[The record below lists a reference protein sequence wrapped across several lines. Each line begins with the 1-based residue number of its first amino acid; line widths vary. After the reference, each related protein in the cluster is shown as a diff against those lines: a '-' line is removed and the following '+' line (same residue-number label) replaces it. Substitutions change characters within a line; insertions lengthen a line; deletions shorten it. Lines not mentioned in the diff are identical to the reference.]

1 MLHIISLG
9 AGVQSSTVF
18 LMACKGILTPKPDAA
33 IFADTQWEPKE
44 VYEWLGYLAEL
55 GALHGI
61 PIIQATRGNIRE
73 DMLRAT
79 VRGTHGEGQRATSMP
94 LYTTSDG
101 ASEGM
106 IRRQCTKDYKIEVV
120 EKEVRRLLGLKPRQR
135 AKVNSAQLWIGISA
149 DEASRMKTSRKRWYS
164 NYYPL
169 IFDCDPPMTRKD
181 CMKWLEDQGF
191 PIPRK
196 SACLGCPYHNNSEW
210 RAIKENV
217 EEWTD
222 VVDFDE
228 RIRNRGGHCG
238 TLYVHRTCK
247 PLIEV
252 DLSTAEE
259 RGQLNWINEC
269 EGMCGV

>member
-1 MLHIISLG
+1 MLRVISLG
-9 AGVQSSTVF
+9 AGVQSSTMF
-18 LMACKGILTPKPDAA
+18 LMACKGILMPKPDAA

-55 GALHGI
+55 GAIHSI

-79 VRGTHGEGQRATSMP
+79 DRGTQRDGERAASMP

-101 ASEGM
+101 MKEGM
-106 IRRQCTKDYKIEVV
+106 IRRQCTREYKIEVV

-135 AKVNSAQLWIGISA
+135 AKPNSAQFWLGISA
-149 DEASRMKTSRKRWYS
+149 DEAGRMRDSRSSWYS
-164 NYYPL
+164 NRYPL
-169 IFDCDPPMTRKD
+169 IFDHEPAMTRKD
-181 CMKWLEDQGF
+181 CMKWLEDHGY

-196 SACLGCPYHNNSEW
+196 SACLGCPYHSNTEW

-217 EEWTD
+217 EEWSD
-222 VVDFDE
+222 VTDFDN
-228 RIRNRGGHCG
+228 RIRNRGGHRG

-247 PLIEV
+247 PLSDV

-259 RGQLNWINEC
+259 RGQMNWIEEC
-269 EGMCGV
+269 TGMCGL